1 MNQKKFTRFNEL
13 VKRIPRSCASGFS
26 NYSLHLEGGGVGR
39 GCLMQIISNTLP
51 LIPSPQGRG
60 PISYLA
66 ALLRV
71 ISLAFGFKIPVI
83 PINILNRLNIVNR
96 ANRANSVNLLL
107 SLLIFLFFITGC
119 GPKHYV
125 REKVDPAGIKKVA
138 VMPFE
143 NFTADEYAAEKIRR
157 IVITDLLSRGVEVV
171 EPGEITRIIRESKI
185 KSLSSIK
192 TAEVQEIGKA
202 SGAYAI
208 MIGSVEYYG
217 ISRGVSVTYPEVTA
231 NFKLMETSTG
241 KVLWSVRH
249 TSGGADFWTRHF
261 GSEGKSLSEAAG
273 EVVREAM
280 NTFF

>member
-1 MNQKKFTRFNEL
+1 MYIAIIKIRDKFMNQTKLNQFQWFTGLMGFRF
-13 VKRIPRSCASGFS
+13 RIPIIPITKEF
-26 NYSLHLEGGGVGR
+26 
-39 GCLMQIISNTLP
+39 ISNTSQL
-51 LIPSPQGRG
+51 SFPQVKRVGNPNENKERFRTSRNDKLTNECG
-60 PISYLA
+60 FTNDRISNTENFFLF
-66 ALLRV
+66 LFLC
-71 ISLAFGFKIPVI
+71 
-83 PINILNRLNIVNR
+83 
-96 ANRANSVNLLL
+96 
-107 SLLIFLFFITGC
+107 IFLIAGC

-125 REKVDPAGIKKVA
+125 REKVGPANIKRVA
-138 VMPFE
+138 VIPFE

-185 KSLSSIK
+185 KSISSIK
-192 TAEVQEIGKA
+192 TTEVQEIGKA

-208 MIGSVEYYG
+208 MTGSVEYYG
-217 ISRGVSVTYPEVTA
+217 IARGISVTYPEVTV
-231 NFKLMETSTG
+231 NFKLMKTSTG

>member
-1 MNQKKFTRFNEL
+1 MNQKKFTRF
-13 VKRIPRSCASGFS
+13 A
-26 NYSLHLEGGGVGR
+26 
-39 GCLMQIISNTLP
+39 Q
-51 LIPSPQGRG
+51 LI
-60 PISYLA
+60 
-66 ALLRV
+66 
-71 ISLAFGFKIPVI
+71 AFGFKIPVV
-83 PINILNRLNIVNR
+83 PINIVNPLNSVNTVNR
-96 ANRANSVNLLL
+96 ANFLL
-107 SLLIFLFFITGC
+107 SILIFIFLITGC

-192 TAEVQEIGKA
+192 TAEVQDIGKA

-208 MIGSVEYYG
+208 MIGSVEYFG

-231 NFKLMETSTG
+231 NFKLIETSTG

>member
-1 MNQKKFTRFNEL
+1 MNQKKFTRFYEL
-13 VKRIPRSCASGFS
+13 I
-26 NYSLHLEGGGVGR
+26 
-39 GCLMQIISNTLP
+39 
-51 LIPSPQGRG
+51 
-60 PISYLA
+60 
-66 ALLRV
+66 
-71 ISLAFGFKIPVI
+71 AFGFKIPVV
-83 PINILNRLNIVNR
+83 PINIVNPLNSVNALNR
-96 ANRANSVNLLL
+96 AN
-107 SLLIFLFFITGC
+107 LINYFLFFILFIFITGC

-171 EPGEITRIIRESKI
+171 EPGEITRIIREFKV
-185 KSLSSIK
+185 KSLSSVK
-192 TAEVQEIGKA
+192 TSELQEIGKA

-208 MIGSVEYYG
+208 MIGSVEYFG